1 MNPTTVQEMIT
12 LLSQIATEYGGD
24 TSLEFQDYDWDKKQQ
39 VRILVENIVD
49 FTDSSKSHK
58 KLIIRD
64 V

>member
-24 TSLEFQDYDWDKKQQ
+24 TPLEFQDCDWDKKQQ